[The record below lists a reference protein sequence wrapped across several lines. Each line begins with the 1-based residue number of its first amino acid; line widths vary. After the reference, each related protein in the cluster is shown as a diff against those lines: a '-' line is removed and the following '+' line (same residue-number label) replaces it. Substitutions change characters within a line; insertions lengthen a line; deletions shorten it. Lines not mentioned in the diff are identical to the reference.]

1 MKNKKG
7 LVLSILL
14 FLFIFGVTMPLFMT
28 NNIKAKA
35 NTITNLTN
43 TTWIIND
50 NPSTFPSGYDFTN
63 IGDSTE
69 DGPYY
74 INFISNEI
82 SFTSMLFRAWE
93 LSRTSMTYTNTTD
106 TQVLTYRYNN
116 GYQWANDNYKTIV
129 ITGGTDVTNSTL
141 INWLQNNAT
150 QQIIGTQIT
159 KKYWATDS
167 IIMQDDERIG
177 DDDIQY
183 KVLYNEF
190 TDTYTNTTQTGL
202 IFVGVQTE
210 QTPSWSYIES
220 INGDGINLLYH
231 GTNNTLANTMLLE
244 FTIDDIMDTTLY
256 NLMSANGHWFDDYD
270 AYLYGRSRGYDTG
283 LIEGRA
289 LGQADGTQY
298 TGLVT
303 GIFNGLGDLLS
314 VQVFPNITI
323 GLLIGLPLLL
333 GAFIIIIKILRG

>member
-7 LVLSILL
+7 FVLSILL
-14 FLFIFGVTMPLFMT
+14 FLFIFGVTIPLFMT

-35 NTITNLTN
+35 DTITNLTN
-43 TTWIIND
+43 TTWLFNETLD
-50 NPSTFPSGYDFTN
+50 NYSGSYRV
-63 IGDSTE
+63 
-69 DGPYY
+69 Y
-74 INFISNEI
+74 INFTSNSQNYTYMTFDSEMGFI
-82 SFTSMLFRAWE
+82 VQYDGDIVYFSGWQDNSYRSITITS
-93 LSRTSMTYTNTTD
+93 
-106 TQVLTYRYNN
+106 
-116 GYQWANDNYKTIV
+116 
-129 ITGGTDVTNSTL
+129 GTDATNSTL
-141 INWLQNNAT
+141 ISWLQSNAT
-150 QQIIGTQIT
+150 QQSMGTEIT
-159 KKYWATDS
+159 QKYWTTDS

-190 TDTYTNTTQTGL
+190 TDNYTNTTQTGL

-220 INGDGINLLYH
+220 INGDGINILYH

-244 FTIDDIMDTTLY
+244 FTIGDSIDTDLY
-256 NLMSANGHWFDDYD
+256 NLMSFNGHWFDDYD

-314 VQVFPNITI
+314 VEVFPNITI
-323 GLLIGLPLLL
+323 ALLIGLPLLL